1 MAESDFSWRK
11 ILSFF
16 GAGILVFIAF
26 VTVAAGIKLI
36 ILHHSFYGVI
46 TIISGLVAAADVVLI
61 YRNYEKR
68 SAEQAKNEKPNYQR

>member
-36 ILHHSFYGVI
+36 TLQHDFYGVI
-46 TIISGLVAAADVVLI
+46 TIISGLVAVADVVLI

>member
-26 VTVAAGIKLI
+26 VTVASGIKLI
-36 ILHHSFYGVI
+36 TLHHGFNGVI
-46 TIISGLVAAADVVLI
+46 TIISGLVAATDAVLI
-61 YRNYEKR
+61 YKNYEKK